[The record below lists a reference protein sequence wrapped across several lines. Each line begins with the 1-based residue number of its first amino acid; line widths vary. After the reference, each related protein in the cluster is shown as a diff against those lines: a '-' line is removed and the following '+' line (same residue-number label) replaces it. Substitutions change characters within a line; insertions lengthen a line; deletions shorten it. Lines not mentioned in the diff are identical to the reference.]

1 MIRINRLLFLLFLIF
16 GLLSNIIPVRA
27 NLQRLGQ
34 DPADKAHNLLNS
46 LSPAE
51 KVGQLFLVSFKGT
64 NVDSTTPIY
73 NLITNY
79 HIGGVILSAA
89 NDNFDQPDKILE
101 NTLALTNNLQNIG
114 WIQSQTALT
123 ETITTPTPPINF
135 IPLFI
140 GISQEGGGSPN
151 DQILSGLTPFPDAM
165 ALGAT
170 WSPQLSQQVGS
181 IVGKELTDI
190 GFNLLLGPALDVLET
205 PRPEGSIDL
214 GTRSFGG
221 DPFWVS
227 TLGSAFIQG
236 VHEGS
241 QGKMAVVPKNFPGNG
256 GSDRPPE
263 FEVATVRKS
272 LEQLKNFDLMPF
284 FAVTGNSTS
293 AESRADALLAAHIRY
308 QGFQEN
314 IRTTTR
320 PISLDPE
327 AFNILMSL
335 PALASWREN
344 GGIVICDNLGSPSV
358 KKFYQLNNQKFDGRL
373 VTLNAFLA
381 GNDILYLGN
390 ITSDDD
396 PDSYTTI
403 SRIVDFF
410 RQKYQEDPAFAQRVD
425 QSVLRILTLKY
436 RLYPEFT
443 LGMVQPPATK
453 LSEIGTSQQVTLDV
467 ARQAATLISPRP
479 EELASELPNPPRL
492 SDHLV
497 IFTDVRL
504 AQQCSQCPPQPIIG
518 VDALAETIKRLY
530 GSQGSGQIW
539 PSNIKSYSFE
549 DLLLLLNKNP
559 TAPPIESSIKSATW
573 IIFAMLNI
581 SKDNPNSQA
590 IQRFLAERP
599 DLFQQKKLIV
609 FAFGAPYYL
618 DATDI
623 SKLSAY
629 YALYSDS
636 DVFIETAAR
645 LLFHEIIPQGALPV
659 SVPGIGYDLI
669 TATSPDPAQTITLAI
684 DTSVNESPS
693 STQTTTPQPQPTP
706 VFKVGDLLPVRTGQ
720 ILDHN
725 GHIVPDGTPVQ
736 FIINAS
742 GELVSLPQPI
752 TTKDG
757 IARALIKITSSGIW
771 EIRAESEPA
780 KQSDIIRL
788 EIPKEEVQLITIIT
802 PTEAATPTEIPPPS
816 PTAEITAEV
825 KAASPR
831 VLHPNIIDW
840 LTALIISAIIGY
852 ASYQIALFLGQIRAG
867 VQSGLSSIIGG
878 LIAYSYLALQLP
890 GSLLLLKNLGTFG
903 VIVFTLLGA
912 VLGVSLVWAI
922 RTIRNRQQFHP

>member
-1 MIRINRLLFLLFLIF
+1 MNRIGRLLIRLSLIGVLLWNAFPSTAHSNVQVQSPEAKAKV
-16 GLLSNIIPVRA
+16 LL
-27 NLQRLGQ
+27 
-34 DPADKAHNLLNS
+34 DS

-64 NVDSTTPIY
+64 SVDPNTPIY

-89 NDNFDQPDKILE
+89 NDNFSQADKLLE
-101 NTLALTNNLQNIG
+101 TTITLTTNLQNID
-114 WIQSQTALT
+114 WIQTQTPLT
-123 ETITTPTPPINF
+123 NTTTTPTPASHF

-140 GISQEGGGSPN
+140 GISQEGGGAPN
-151 DQILSGLTPFPDAM
+151 DQILNGLTPLPDAM

-181 IVGKELTDI
+181 VLGKELSDI
-190 GFNLLLGPALDVLET
+190 GFNLLLAPSLDVLET

-227 TLGSAFIQG
+227 TLGTAYIQG
-236 VHEGS
+236 IHEGS

-284 FAVTGNSTS
+284 FAVTGNASSPET
-293 AESRADALLAAHIRY
+293 RADALLAAHIRY

-396 PDSYTTI
+396 PDSFTTI
-403 SRIVDFF
+403 SRIIEFF

-436 RLYPEFT
+436 RLYPEFNIET
-443 LGMVQPPATK
+443 IQPSISAI
-453 LSEIGTSQQVTLDV
+453 SEIGTHQQITLDV

-492 SDHLV
+492 SDQLV

-504 AQQCSQCPPQPIIG
+504 AQQCSQCPPQPIIS
-518 VDALAETIKRLY
+518 VDALSETIKKLY

-581 SKDNPNSQA
+581 SKDVPNSQA

-629 YALYSDS
+629 YDLYSTS
-636 DVFIETAAR
+636 PVFIETAAR

-669 TATSPDPAQTITLAI
+669 TATSPDPSQTITLAI
-684 DTSVNESPS
+684 DTSINETPS
-693 STQTTTPQPQPTP
+693 TLQTTTPQPTP

-752 TTKDG
+752 TTVGG

-802 PTEAATPTEIPPPS
+802 PTEIATPTETPPPS
-816 PTAEITAEV
+816 PTAETTAEV
-825 KAASPR
+825 TPIASTIP
-831 VLHPNIIDW
+831 HPNVVDW
-840 LTALIISAIIGY
+840 LTALIISAIVGF
-852 ASYQIALFLGQIRAG
+852 ASYRIALFIGQIRAG
-867 VQSGLSSIIGG
+867 VQGGLSSIIGG
-878 LIAYSYLALQLP
+878 LLAYSYLALQLP
-890 GSLLLLKNLGTFG
+890 GSITLLKKLGTFG
-903 VIVFTLLGA
+903 VIVFTLFGA
-912 VLGVSLVWAI
+912 ILGVGCVWLI
-922 RTIRNRQQFHP
+922 RTIKNRQQFHT